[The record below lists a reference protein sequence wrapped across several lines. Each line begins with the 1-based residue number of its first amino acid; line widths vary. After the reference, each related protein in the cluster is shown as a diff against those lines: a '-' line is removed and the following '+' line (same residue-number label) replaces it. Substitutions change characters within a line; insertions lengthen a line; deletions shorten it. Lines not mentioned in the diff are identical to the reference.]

1 MSKRN
6 VARLAGLVKQCGP
19 EAILRAA
26 SLCDGHTIF
35 VPKAFVDAGLPTEV
49 VEHLTT
55 SHASDGSPKG
65 TIFVSGRAVQELR
78 GVYGLDLLRF
88 LALALGVDYPRA
100 LGRGTEAAN
109 IRDALRQHLVRPPS
123 SPVA

>member
-6 VARLAGLVKQCGP
+6 SARLAGLVKQCSP

-35 VPKAFVDAGLPTEV
+35 VPKAFIDAGLPPEV

-55 SHASDGSPKG
+55 SHTSDGSPKG
-65 TIFVSGRAVQELR
+65 TIFVGGRAVPELR
-78 GVYGLDLLRF
+78 GVYGLDVLRF
-88 LALALGVDYPRA
+88 LAHALDVDYPRA

-109 IRDALRQHLVRPPS
+109 IRSALHRHFGCTPN
-123 SPVA
+123 SPAA